1 MIKQNLIEKINNKA
15 HLIGLSTGTGVSTKH
30 AVTGGVDLIL
40 ALNSGK
46 FRQMGVS
53 SLAGFLPVA
62 NSNDL
67 VMDFASKEVVPMA
80 GDVPVMFGLCA
91 TDPLIDL
98 AKYIK
103 QIKYNGFAGVNNYPS
118 VGMIDG
124 QFKEALTEQ
133 NITYDSEVEAIRI
146 ANELNLFTIAFVF
159 NEKQAIQMTE
169 AGADII
175 CAHLGFTKGGLLGA
189 KKVLTLFES
198 AKIAQKI
205 FDASDVISDSH
216 TIKMIYG
223 GAVHTPSDLKYMYDN
238 TSAMGYIGGSSLER
252 IPLEE
257 SMPDLINQFKM
268 TGQFADEHLI
278 KMLDKV
284 KADYDYVGF
293 VKDYIKQNYMHPIS
307 LAELAQVSHIS
318 RPYLSKQFKEKV
330 GCSFQEYLIDYRM
343 NKAKKMIRKNCFR
356 LAEVAD
362 MVGYKDY
369 AHFSKAFKKHVGTAP
384 SKYKE

>member
-1 MIKQNLIEKINNKA
+1 MIKQNLIEKINKKA
-15 HLIGLSTGTGVSTKH
+15 HLIGLATGTGVSTKH
-30 AVTGGVDLIL
+30 AVKGGVDLIL

-67 VMDFASKEVVPMA
+67 VMDFGSKEIIPMA

-98 AKYIK
+98 AKYMN

-124 QFKEALTEQ
+124 QFREALKEQ
-133 NITYDSEVEAIRI
+133 SITYDSEVEAIRI
-146 ANELNLFTIAFVF
+146 ASELNLFTIAFVF
-159 NEKQAIQMTE
+159 NEEQAIQMTE

-205 FDASDVISDSH
+205 FNASDVISDSD

-223 GAVHTPSDLKYMYDN
+223 GAVYTPSDLKYMYDN

-257 SMPDLINQFKM
+257 SMPDLIKQFKM
-268 TGQFADEHLI
+268 TGEFADEHLI
-278 KMLDKV
+278 KLLDKV
-284 KADYDYVGF
+284 KEDYDYVGF
-293 VKDYIKQNYMHPIS
+293 VKEYIEKNYMHPIS

-318 RPYLSKQFKEKV
+318 RPYLSKQFKEEV
-330 GCSFQEYLIDYRM
+330 GCTFQEYLIKYRM
-343 NKAKKMIRKNCFR
+343 NKAKKMIGKNCFR

-369 AHFSKAFKKHVGTAP
+369 AHFSKAFKKYVGTAP

>member
-1 MIKQNLIEKINNKA
+1 
-15 HLIGLSTGTGVSTKH
+15 
-30 AVTGGVDLIL
+30 
-40 ALNSGK
+40 
-46 FRQMGVS
+46 MGVS

-98 AKYIK
+98 DKYIK

-133 NITYDSEVEAIRI
+133 NITYDSEVEAISI

-159 NEKQAIQMTE
+159 NEEQAIQMTE

-198 AKIAQKI
+198 AKIAQRI
-205 FDASDVISDSH
+205 FDASDVISNYNS
-216 TIKMIYG
+216 IKMVYG

-257 SMPDLINQFKM
+257 SMPNLINQFKM
-268 TGQFADEHLI
+268 TGEFSDEYLLE
-278 KMLDKV
+278 MLDKV
-284 KADYDYVGF
+284 KKDYDYVGF
-293 VKDYIKQNYMHPIS
+293 VKEYIEKNYMHSIS
-307 LAELAQVSHIS
+307 LAELAQISHIS
-318 RPYLSKQFKEKV
+318 RSYLSKQFKTEV
-330 GCSFQEYLIDYRM
+330 GCTFQEYLIKYRM
-343 NKAKKMIRKNCFR
+343 NKAEKMIRKNRFF
-356 LAEVAD
+356 LSEVAD

-369 AHFSKAFKKHVGTAP
+369 AHFSKAFKKHVGITP
-384 SKYKE
+384 SKYKNNTKTHI